1 MVRGIA
7 NFRKYFR
14 GFEEQYVIIGGTAC
28 DLIMENEEMS
38 FRATKDIDLV
48 LIVEA
53 LTADFGRKFWEF
65 VKDAG
70 YEHCNNST
78 GEVQFYRFTMP
89 KSKDYP
95 YMIELFSK
103 KPNNLFLDD
112 HARITPLHIDEEIS
126 SLSAILL
133 NEAYYGLLQSG
144 KTMVDGVSVLDAVCL
159 IPFKAKAWLDLSSRK
174 DNGERIDSKNIRK
187 HKNDVFRLAQL
198 ISEERK
204 TLDIDI
210 KQDMEIFLERMEKE
224 SVDLDSIG
232 VLGSSKEQLLNRLRQ
247 CFEIK
252 QSSLRSPALK

>member
-1 MVRGIA
+1 
-7 NFRKYFR
+7 
-14 GFEEQYVIIGGTAC
+14 
-28 DLIMENEEMS
+28 
-38 FRATKDIDLV
+38 
-48 LIVEA
+48 
-53 LTADFGRKFWEF
+53 
-65 VKDAG
+65 
-70 YEHCNNST
+70 
-78 GEVQFYRFTMP
+78 
-89 KSKDYP
+89 
-95 YMIELFSK
+95 MIELFSK

-252 QSSLRSPALK
+252 QSSPHSPALK